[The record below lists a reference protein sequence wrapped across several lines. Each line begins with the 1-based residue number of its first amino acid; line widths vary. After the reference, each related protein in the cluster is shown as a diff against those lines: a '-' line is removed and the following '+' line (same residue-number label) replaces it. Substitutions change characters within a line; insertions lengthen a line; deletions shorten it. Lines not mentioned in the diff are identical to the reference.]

1 MLNKIR
7 VGADHFIVRIFL
19 IFMVVAFTFWG
30 IKDVLQGRNNF
41 DLVTFSDA
49 ENITDDDFLKA
60 KAEEINMIQR
70 QTQTNLTQ
78 EEINQLG
85 IDRIVLGRL
94 INNSILKNIA
104 KKYGLEITD
113 ETVINFVQNS
123 PVFKNEKGEFDVNI
137 FKSTFRNNYTSE
149 EEYLSNIKNSMIK
162 NNLLSIFLEGYKVPN
177 VLVQSMI
184 NHMAETRTV
193 DIIEMDLRTK
203 SLTNAQPPSENE
215 LEEFYKNNIA
225 LFTLPEKRD
234 IDYIK
239 IPASFLIN
247 KVEIKEEELKEFFEN
262 NKDSLGLKIFDKE
275 KAQIKQLVTE
285 QKLTELMLELGKN
298 LEDAVAAGSSLK
310 EIAEK
315 YDLKIISAGG
325 LTKEIIENNE
335 LFKEIADI
343 IFDLSEGELSY
354 PIELKSS
361 QELLLVELRAAH
373 PSKVEDFA
381 DIKKKVEQSWLEDA
395 LKKGNIKILEALAK
409 EYSSSTT
416 SLPKGAK
423 SKTITLTRAELQDNQ
438 TIPVQLLFAIF
449 QIQTNKSTPIITIED
464 KGYFA
469 NLKQIKLDKKQA
481 DKIRKENGDRIAST
495 IKNGAIDELISYFIK
510 QNNMKVN
517 DKDRVLQGE

>member
-1 MLNKIR
+1 
-7 VGADHFIVRIFL
+7 
-19 IFMVVAFTFWG
+19 
-30 IKDVLQGRNNF
+30 
-41 DLVTFSDA
+41 
-49 ENITDDDFLKA
+49 
-60 KAEEINMIQR
+60 
-70 QTQTNLTQ
+70 
-78 EEINQLG
+78 
-85 IDRIVLGRL
+85 
-94 INNSILKNIA
+94 
-104 KKYGLEITD
+104 
-113 ETVINFVQNS
+113 
-123 PVFKNEKGEFDVNI
+123 
-137 FKSTFRNNYTSE
+137 
-149 EEYLSNIKNSMIK
+149 
-162 NNLLSIFLEGYKVPN
+162 
-177 VLVQSMI
+177 
-184 NHMAETRTV
+184 
-193 DIIEMDLRTK
+193 
-203 SLTNAQPPSENE
+203 
-215 LEEFYKNNIA
+215 
-225 LFTLPEKRD
+225 
-234 IDYIK
+234 
-239 IPASFLIN
+239 
-247 KVEIKEEELKEFFEN
+247 VEIKEEELKEFFEN